1 MFAAPPEIHAQILN
15 ASPNLVETKGSI
27 DALDVLRWAM
37 LQTCKDL
44 QHHVSHWAQQG
55 IEYARR
61 HEADEQ
67 YKKNHDIAALRKRWT
82 TPEAR
87 PLEEMYG
94 VLSPEERSHK
104 TTLTHRAFTIPE
116 LRKGLEL
123 MGIQTLEDP
132 SMDEEQEREVTHEVE
147 REEQVERP
155 PKRNPAIHS
164 IHPEVDSLI
173 RNGVLPPGRSGI
185 LPLFHPFRNSS
196 YGISDSWSPLLFA
209 SADFL
214 STIKEFPSDHLSD
227 FMRPVNWILSGP
239 DHVRVILSPYE
250 VNELLPAIQD
260 SPTLRLHVYAP
271 RIALAMR
278 SFSDLQFYTIPAPRK
293 GGRRP
298 EPLSTTQ
305 IQLDLFA
312 GQLYFPSYQDYV
324 SCCTTLGIFVPSGN
338 ESDLTIEVDSDGFV
352 KPEHR
357 GELSQHHAQYS
368 NCNFKETPIPALKEL
383 VGRRRKGMSYL
394 LTHVG
399 QLLHGRSLT
408 QNDFF

>member
-1 MFAAPPEIHAQILN
+1 MLELQNEALVRCWLSLRQDIEAAVYFNDRDELVVLPQNGVPDLLSTSPFAQRLDKCIVYLDDGHTRGTDLKLPRETRALVTLGPKVTKDRLLQGCMRMRKLGHGQSVMFAAPPEIHAQILN
-15 ASPNLVETKGSI
+15 ASPNLVENNGTI

-104 TTLTHRAFTIPE
+104 TTLTHRAFNIPE

-155 PKRNPAIHS
+155 PKRKPAIHS
-164 IHPEVDSLI
+164 IHPELWDI
-173 RNGVLPPGRSGI
+173 
-185 LPLFHPFRNSS
+185 
-196 YGISDSWSPLLFA
+196 
-209 SADFL
+209 
-214 STIKEFPSDHLSD
+214 
-227 FMRPVNWILSGP
+227 
-239 DHVRVILSPYE
+239 
-250 VNELLPAIQD
+250 
-260 SPTLRLHVYAP
+260 
-271 RIALAMR
+271 
-278 SFSDLQFYTIPAPRK
+278 
-293 GGRRP
+293 
-298 EPLSTTQ
+298 
-305 IQLDLFA
+305 
-312 GQLYFPSYQDYV
+312 
-324 SCCTTLGIFVPSGN
+324 
-338 ESDLTIEVDSDGFV
+338 
-352 KPEHR
+352 
-357 GELSQHHAQYS
+357 
-368 NCNFKETPIPALKEL
+368 
-383 VGRRRKGMSYL
+383 
-394 LTHVG
+394 
-399 QLLHGRSLT
+399 
-408 QNDFF
+408 